1 MSPVERT
8 VSESI
13 EIAAAPEA
21 VYALVSDVTAIG
33 RFSPEARGA
42 RVLGARRLGG
52 SGGRAGD
59 GAHVG
64 MRFVGRNVGSL
75 PWQRWSTLCT
85 VTAADP
91 GRELGFDV
99 SFLGAP
105 IAHWHYAL
113 EPVDGG
119 TLVTETW
126 TDRRRGPVGFA
137 MVNGGALL
145 TGVRDRGRHNRAG
158 MRATLERLKA
168 ELEAPTPAS

>member
-33 RFSPEARGA
+33 RFSPETRGA
-42 RVLGARRLGG
+42 RVL
-52 SGGRAGD
+52 SGAGD
-59 GAHVG
+59 RAVGGAHVG
-64 MRFVGRNVGSL
+64 MRFAGRNVGSL

-91 GRELGFDV
+91 GREFGFDV
-99 SFLGAP
+99 AFLGAP

-168 ELEAPTPAS
+168 ELEAPTAAS

>member
-1 MSPVERT
+1 MERT

-33 RFSPEARGA
+33 RFSPEAQGA
-42 RVLGARRLGG
+42 RVLGG
-52 SGGRAGD
+52 SGDRAAD
-59 GAHVG
+59 GPLVG
-64 MRFVGRNVGSL
+64 MRFAGRNVGSV

-91 GRELGFDV
+91 AREFGFDV

-113 EPVDGG
+113 DPVDGG
-119 TLVTETW
+119 TLLTETW

-168 ELEAPTPAS
+168 ELEATTTAP